1 MSYYYAQ
8 AFTNEKGR
16 IDPAEV
22 QGDGTL
28 IEADT
33 PLGTQSPK
41 FDRVLERFVISTL
54 EPVTIAGWV
63 EKTAAEVNSDYPGL
77 IPGGE

>member
-8 AFTNEKGR
+8 SFTSPEGQ

-28 IEADT
+28 IAADL
-33 PLGTQSPK
+33 PLGLAAPLY
-41 FDRVLERFVISTL
+41 DRVLARFVLKTL
-54 EPVTIAGWV
+54 EPVTIAGWEV
-63 EKTAAEVNSDYPGL
+63 KTASEVNADYPGL